1 MPIPI
6 PTIAAVRAAIA
17 GFWPTM
23 RLILFIAAIAFGAV
37 QTVRLEGFRFWP
49 LSIEGALPKVARL
62 ETDLANVREAQALA
76 EQEAARQRIFW
87 ENHYRNLAK
96 ETDLANATQTQ
107 PRAAD
112 DADRFIAANRVQP
125 CPAGG
130 ARGGPG
136 TAPGGDRAQGAD
148 RPGDV
153 PGGDDGSA
161 VQPVNA
167 EQLLFVSPAFV
178 RTCYGNTGR
187 LLDARDWALA
197 LERESAAA
205 VEGASAPP

>member
-76 EQEAARQRIFW
+76 EQEAARIHPGDQV
-87 ENHYRNLAK
+87 
-96 ETDLANATQTQ
+96 
-107 PRAAD
+107 RAACEVGDGLAHLGQAARVGQHRCQVLELDARLGKIGHLAQQGRD
-112 DADRFIAANRVQP
+112 DLRD
-125 CPAGG
+125 
-130 ARGGPG
+130 
-136 TAPGGDRAQGAD
+136 
-148 RPGDV
+148 PGDV
-153 PGGDDGSA
+153 RG
-161 VQPVNA
+161 V
-167 EQLLFVSPAFV
+167 
-178 RTCYGNTGR
+178 GNVGNLR
-187 LLDARDWALA
+187 
-197 LERESAAA
+197 AAH
-205 VEGASAPP
+205 